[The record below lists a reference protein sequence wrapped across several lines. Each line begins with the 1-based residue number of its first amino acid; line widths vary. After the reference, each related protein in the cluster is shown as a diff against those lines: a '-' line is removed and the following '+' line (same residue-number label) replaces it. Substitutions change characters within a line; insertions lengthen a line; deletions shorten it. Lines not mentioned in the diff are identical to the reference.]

1 MRPDFDTL
9 IGWLR
14 VEPPTSEE
22 IAGSKLLKSGDLEI
36 YSEKLTQFIS
46 EAYIILQRI
55 GIGMMIRS
63 GDMAVGL
70 YTPKGDLIIS
80 STGVVAHAVWPQLVI
95 KWIVHNYIDNPTSN
109 VNVKEGDI
117 FYSNEPL
124 YGAIHGPDQSAYVPI
139 FNGEELLGWALAAVH
154 TAESGAVT
162 PGGMPL
168 AARNRFYEGMKL
180 PPIRI
185 GENFAIRDD
194 MVELISNYMSRAS
207 REAINDLKARVAA
220 ATRLA
225 QRVTQ
230 FAKEKGNPFVRGLF
244 RSLVNAGEEASRKR
258 IESFNDGTYRV
269 VTFLDHVGMEE
280 GLLRCCITAKKKG
293 DTIAFDFTG
302 SSPEHDQGS
311 YLAFPHHVIVH
322 IAIYIM
328 EHILSDLPL
337 GIPFYTFTQWN
348 IPKGTIFNA
357 DPMAPTSRCPSL
369 CAIVLNAT
377 YELFAKMMFDSELRP
392 QICAATG
399 CGSSMNISGMN
410 QYGVRIS
417 DMLSYPFNTEGMGA
431 RVDMDGVD
439 SNSFMFS
446 PTSRGYD
453 AEETEAEMPIL
464 HLYQGHR
471 KDSCGFGKFR
481 GGSGTESAYIIEGV
495 PEVAMFSGGRET
507 HIRSVQGLFGGYPGA
522 VKLGVEIHGT
532 NIWEKMKNKD
542 KDIPTN
548 IFDLLE
554 TPSIKGDYRIT
565 HNTREYHIVKD
576 GDIIV
581 HMNTGGA
588 GYGDPLLRDP
598 EKVMEDLK
606 KEIISDWVA
615 FNIYKVV
622 YDPET
627 RSVDLEKTEEE
638 RKREREDR
646 KNRAKPYDEF
656 EREWLKK
663 KPSEQALIA
672 FGTWPEGRQTRR
684 IVRI

>member
-9 IGWLR
+9 LSWLKI
-14 VEPPTSEE
+14 EPPAPEE
-22 IAGSKLLKSGDLEI
+22 IDGSKLLEPGDLEI
-36 YSEKLTQFIS
+36 YSEKLIQFIS

-63 GDMAVGL
+63 GDSAIGL
-70 YTPKGDLIIS
+70 YTPKGDLITC
-80 STGVVAHAVWPQLVI
+80 STGVILHAVWPQFVI
-95 KWIVHNYIDNPTSN
+95 KWMVHNYVENPNSN
-109 VNVKEGDI
+109 MHVKEGDI
-117 FYSNEPL
+117 FYANEPL
-124 YGAIHGPDQSAYVPI
+124 YGAVHGPDQSAFVPI
-139 FNGEELLGWALAAVH
+139 FKDGDLLGWAMAAVH
-154 TAESGAVT
+154 TAEAGAVT

-185 GENFAIRDD
+185 GENFTVRDD
-194 MVELISNYMSRAS
+194 MMELISNYMSRAS

-220 ATRLA
+220 STRLA
-225 QRVTQ
+225 QRVAE
-230 FAKEKGNPFVRGLF
+230 FAKEKGNSFVRGLF
-244 RSLVNAGEEASRKR
+244 RSLVNVGEEASRKR

-280 GLLRCCITAKKKG
+280 GLLRCCITANKKG
-293 DTIAFDFTG
+293 NNITFDFTG

-311 YLAFPHHVIVH
+311 YLAFPHHTIAH
-322 IAIYIM
+322 TAIYIV
-328 EHILSDLPL
+328 EHILYDLPL
-337 GIPFYTFTQWN
+337 GIPFYTFTKWN

-357 DPMAPTSRCPSL
+357 DPMAPTSRSPSL

-399 CGSSMNISGMN
+399 CGSSMNISGRN
-410 QYGVRIS
+410 QYGVRLS
-417 DMLSYPFNTEGMGA
+417 DLLSYPFNTEGQGA

-439 SNSFMFS
+439 SNSFVYS

-464 HLYQGHR
+464 HLYQRHR

-481 GGSGTESAYIIEGV
+481 GGSGTESAYIVHDV
-495 PEVAMFSGGRET
+495 PEMAIFSGGRET

-522 VKLGVEIHGT
+522 TKLGVEVHNT
-532 NIWEKMKNKD
+532 NIWKKMESKD

-548 IFDLLE
+548 IFELLE
-554 TPSIKGDYRIT
+554 TRSIKGNYSIT

-581 HMNTGGA
+581 HMNAGGA

-598 EKVMEDLK
+598 EKVMEDLE

-615 FNIYKVV
+615 INIYKVV
-622 YDPET
+622 YDRET
-627 RSVDLEKTEEE
+627 RGVDFDKTEEE
-638 RKREREDR
+638 RQKEREDR
-646 KNRAKPYDEF
+646 KRRSRPYDEF

-663 KPSEQALIA
+663 KPPEKALIA
-672 FGTWPEGRQTRR
+672 FGSWPEGQQTRQ